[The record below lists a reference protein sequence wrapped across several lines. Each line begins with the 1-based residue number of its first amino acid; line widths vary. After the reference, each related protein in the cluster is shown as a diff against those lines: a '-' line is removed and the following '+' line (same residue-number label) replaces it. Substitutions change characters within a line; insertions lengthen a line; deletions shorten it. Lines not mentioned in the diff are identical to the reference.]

1 MYTCVWGRRNG
12 RPSSDIESRRVEAS
26 GATYMNYV
34 HSLSLEI
41 HRLIGRRDMVSFG
54 FKIQKLTQKLKVSVK
69 P

>member
-1 MYTCVWGRRNG
+1 MYTCVWGRRSG

-34 HSLSLEI
+34 HSL
-41 HRLIGRRDMVSFG
+41 IGRGDMVSFG